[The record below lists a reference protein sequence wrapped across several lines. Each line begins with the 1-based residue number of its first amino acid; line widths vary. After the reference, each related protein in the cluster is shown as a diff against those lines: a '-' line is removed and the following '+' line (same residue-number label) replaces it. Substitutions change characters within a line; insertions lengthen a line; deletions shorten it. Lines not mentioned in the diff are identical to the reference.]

1 MFLILID
8 SSIQLVPDGTLVLH
22 IILIIL
28 MVFIL
33 NITLF
38 KPINRILAE
47 REQQTQGRL
56 NETQLILKQIDLNLG
71 KYEQTLRQT
80 RTEGYQLMESQRAEV
95 LQHRQ
100 GLLNS
105 LRGEL
110 QVSTEK
116 QKESIETQVGQAR
129 STLEE
134 DSRRIAMEISRQ
146 ILHRPHLD
154 N

>member
-1 MFLILID
+1 MFLLLID
-8 SSIQLVPDGTLVLH
+8 SSIQLVPDGTLALH
-22 IILIIL
+22 IILIVL

-56 NETQLILKQIDLNLG
+56 NETQLILKQIDLHLG
-71 KYEQTLRQT
+71 KYEQTLRKT
-80 RTEGYQLMESQRAEV
+80 RAEGYQLMESQLAEV

-100 GLLNS
+100 RLLNS

-116 QKESIETQVGQAR
+116 QKQSIETQVGQAR

-146 ILHRPHLD
+146 ILHRPTFR
-154 N
+154 